1 MWTVLT
7 AICLAALICGPI
19 WAIARYLRVPL
30 PKFVLPM
37 LAGVTLFS
45 YNIYMSYSW
54 IDRTVASYEPEVIV
68 LKEYRSKSFFAPWTI
83 LVPRVSHFIA
93 ANTKKE
99 AQLIEGTNVIEGALV
114 AMQEHLDPQ
123 NMSVLVKCDENLV
136 SVMPMAQ
143 AAQAA
148 SPLDVAQWTAG
159 KEFPYIVDYYC
170 KG

>member
-1 MWTVLT
+1 MWTILT
-7 AICLAALICGPI
+7 VVCLAALVCGPI

-37 LAGVTLFS
+37 LAGLTMFS

-54 IDRTVASYEPEVIV
+54 IDRMVASYTPEVVV

-99 AQLIEGTNVIEGALV
+99 PQLIEGTNVIEGALV
-114 AMQEHLDPQ
+114 AMQEHIDPE
-123 NMSVLVKCDENLV
+123 NMSVLVNCDEGKV
-136 SVMPMAQ
+136 SIMPMEKVL
-143 AAQAA
+143 AAE
-148 SPLDVAQWTAG
+148 SPLDVAQWINGA
-159 KEFPYIVDYYC
+159 EFPYVMDYYC
-170 KG
+170 KS